1 MVRRSMQES
10 RLKDDQ
16 FDPEMI
22 HDIFTQAIQDLK
34 VLQERQERKCARL
47 EQSVQ
52 EEEKLYGAK
61 LAEIMDQHTHCVG
74 VFRALDERMSRCGGR
89 ALDVGEK
96 LGAARAPR
104 ARAAAARDL
113 LSHLSHFL
121 SPGPVLIDLFN
132 DPSKLNEAAD
142 VIQKLHT
149 IAQELPPDKFEV
161 AKKKIEAKYDEIE
174 RNLIEEFVKAQNQ
187 GNMAKMKEIANIM
200 TNFKGYSQCVDAFI
214 ETSQMNA
221 LLGKDIFAAVLPL
234 CKKNYTIISNV
245 FPNPDQVMS
254 KFVLNIFHLKLQKY
268 IQTKLAD
275 KNDVEKYLKNLYEM
289 YTSTQRVCDELVSAG
304 LVSAEGNSTT
314 GDLRR
319 DALVNG
325 AMAGANDGY
334 AAMET
339 RRLKAV
345 MSNALNSYY
354 TEKQHVKKQ
363 IQGGGFQELRRDLQA
378 VIGTRANINIAQ
390 IENYGGETFLSE
402 QLVQRM
408 INDAKTSFTRC
419 KTALNTVSY
428 VLAIANRT
436 IIQEK
441 ELCKEEFHIF
451 GTFQLCTANELSGT
465 TVSLLEVVIQ
475 HLLVEHVDYALDLGL
490 QSIPIAE
497 SKSPPQIYFFDIV
510 KQANKIV
517 RMFEEHFQESVV
529 TCMNQALNTVSYVLA
544 IANRTIIQEKELCK
558 EEFHIFGTFQLCT
571 ANELSGTTVSLLEVV
586 IQHLLVEHVDY
597 ALDLGLQSIPIA
609 ESKSPPQIYFF
620 DIVKQANKIVR
631 MFEEHFQESVVTCMN
646 STSKQ
651 NECMQR
657 KTAIME
663 QLENKL
669 DAGLERAIAAIVSWV
684 KLHLQTEQKKTDFK
698 PEGDIDTLASSAC
711 LAVVSYLN
719 NVMDKIHG
727 GLEGD
732 NLHAVTLELAV
743 RLHRVIYEHLHNYQ
757 FNSAGAMIAIC
768 DVKEYRSA
776 VCGRG
781 ARAAPAPAHALFDA
795 LHALCNLLLVKP
807 ENLHQVCEGETLA
820 ELDHSILHNFI
831 QLRADYKSHK
841 LSSFLKGLS

>member
-1 MVRRSMQES
+1 MMNQYIKELEQDPFDPDEFVERMVRRGMSES
-10 RLKDDQ
+10 RLQDDQ

-47 EQSVQ
+47 EQAVQ
-52 EEEKLYGAK
+52 EEEKLYGAR
-61 LAEIMDQHTHCVG
+61 LSEIMDQHTHCVN
-74 VFRALDERMSRCGGR
+74 VFSSLDERMSRCGGR

-113 LSHLSHFL
+113 LSHLTHFL
-121 SPGPVLIDLFN
+121 SPGPVITDLFN
-132 DPSKLNEAAD
+132 DSNKLNEAAD

-149 IAQELPPDKFEV
+149 IAQELPPDKFEI
-161 AKKKIEAKYDEIE
+161 ARKKIETKYDEIE

-187 GNMAKMKEIANIM
+187 GNMVKMKEIAAIM

-214 ETSQMNA
+214 ETSQVNT
-221 LLGKDIFAAVLPL
+221 LLGKDIFSAVLPL

-275 KNDVEKYLKNLYEM
+275 KSDVDKYLRNLYDM
-289 YTSTQRVCDELVSAG
+289 YTSTQRVCDELVAAG
-304 LVSAEGNSTT
+304 LVSADGNSNT

-319 DALVNG
+319 EALVNG

-334 AAMET
+334 PALEG
-339 RRLKAV
+339 RRLKAALA
-345 MSNALNSYY
+345 NALNNYY
-354 TEKQHVKKQ
+354 TEKQHIKKQ

-402 QLVQRM
+402 TLVQKM
-408 INDAKTSFTRC
+408 LNDAKTSFVRC
-419 KTALNTVSY
+419 KT
-428 VLAIANRT
+428 
-436 IIQEK
+436 
-441 ELCKEEFHIF
+441 
-451 GTFQLCTANELSGT
+451 LCTPNELPGT
-465 TVSLLEVVIQ
+465 TIGLLEVLIQ
-475 HLLVEHVDYALDLGL
+475 NLLVEHVDYALDLGL

-510 KQANKIV
+510 KQANAIV
-517 RMFEEHFQESVV
+517 KMFNDHFQESILP
-529 TCMNQALNTVSYVLA
+529 CNS
-544 IANRTIIQEKELCK
+544 
-558 EEFHIFGTFQLCT
+558 
-571 ANELSGTTVSLLEVV
+571 
-586 IQHLLVEHVDY
+586 
-597 ALDLGLQSIPIA
+597 
-609 ESKSPPQIYFF
+609 
-620 DIVKQANKIVR
+620 
-631 MFEEHFQESVVTCMN
+631 

-651 NECMQR
+651 SECIQ
-657 KTAIME
+657 KKVSIIE
-663 QLENKL
+663 QLESKL
-669 DAGLERAIAAIVSWV
+669 DAGLERAIAAVVSWV
-684 KLHLQTEQKKTDFK
+684 KLHLQTEQKKADFK
-698 PEGDIDTLASSAC
+698 PEGDIDTLASPAC

-719 NVMDKIHG
+719 SVMEKIHA
-727 GLEGD
+727 GLEED
-732 NLHAVTLELAV
+732 NLSAVTLELAV
-743 RLHRVIYEHLHNYQ
+743 RLHRVIYEHLQNFQ

-781 ARAAPAPAHALFDA
+781 ARAAPAPAHSLFDA

-820 ELDHSILHNFI
+820 ELDQSILHNFI
-831 QLRADYKSHK
+831 QLRSDYKSHK
-841 LSSFLKGLS
+841 LSTFLKGLS

>member
-1 MVRRSMQES
+1 MNQYIKELEQNPFDPDEFVERMVRRSMQES
-10 RLKDDQ
+10 RLQDEQ

-22 HDIFTQAIQDLK
+22 HDIFTQAIKDLK

-47 EQSVQ
+47 EQAVQ

-61 LAEIMDQHTHCVG
+61 LSEIMDQHTHCVG
-74 VFRALDERMSRCGGR
+74 VFSALDERMSRCGGR

-113 LSHLSHFL
+113 LSHLAHFL
-121 SPGPVLIDLFN
+121 SPGPVLSDLFSDQN
-132 DPSKLNEAAD
+132 KLNEAAD

-174 RNLIEEFVKAQNQ
+174 RNLIDEFVKAQNQ
-187 GNMAKMKEIANIM
+187 GNMAKMKDIANIM

-214 ETSQMNA
+214 ETSQLNA
-221 LLGKDIFAAVLPL
+221 LLGKNIFTAVLPL
-234 CKKNYTIISNV
+234 CKQNYTIISNV

-275 KNDVEKYLKNLYEM
+275 KNDVEKYLKNLFDM
-289 YTSTQRVCDELVSAG
+289 YTSTQRVCDELVAGGLISAD
-304 LVSAEGNSTT
+304 GNTTT

-319 DALVNG
+319 EALVNG
-325 AMAGANDGY
+325 AMAAANDGY

-339 RRLKAV
+339 RRLKSVLA
-345 MSNALNSYY
+345 NALNAYY
-354 TEKQHVKKQ
+354 LEKQHVKKQ

-402 QLVQRM
+402 QLVQKM
-408 INDAKTSFTRC
+408 LNEAQISFIRC
-419 KTALNTVSY
+419 KT
-428 VLAIANRT
+428 
-436 IIQEK
+436 
-441 ELCKEEFHIF
+441 
-451 GTFQLCTANELSGT
+451 LCTQNELPGT
-465 TVSLLEVVIQ
+465 TIALLEVVIQ
-475 HLLVEHVDYALDLGL
+475 HLLIEHVDYALDLGL

-497 SKSPPQIYFFDIV
+497 SKSPPQIHFFDTV

-517 RMFEEHFQESVV
+517 RMFGEHFQESILP
-529 TCMNQALNTVSYVLA
+529 CMT
-544 IANRTIIQEKELCK
+544 
-558 EEFHIFGTFQLCT
+558 
-571 ANELSGTTVSLLEVV
+571 
-586 IQHLLVEHVDY
+586 
-597 ALDLGLQSIPIA
+597 
-609 ESKSPPQIYFF
+609 SPP
-620 DIVKQANKIVR
+620 
-631 MFEEHFQESVVTCMN
+631 
-646 STSKQ
+646 KQ
-651 NECMQR
+651 NECIQ
-657 KTAIME
+657 KKNTIME

-669 DAGLERAIAAIVSWV
+669 DAGLERAIAAIVGWV

-698 PEGDIDTLASSAC
+698 PEGDVDTIASPAC
-711 LAVVSYLN
+711 LTVVSYLN
-719 NVMDKIHG
+719 SVMDKIHT
-727 GLEGD
+727 GLESD
-732 NLHAVTLELAV
+732 NLNAVTLELAV
-743 RLHRVIYEHLHNYQ
+743 RLHRVIYEHLHNFQ
-757 FNSAGAMIAIC
+757 FNSAGAMVAIC

-776 VCGRG
+776 ACGRG

-820 ELDHSILHNFI
+820 ELDHSILLNFI

>member
-1 MVRRSMQES
+1 MMNQYIKELEQDPFDPDEFVERMVRRSMQES
-10 RLKDDQ
+10 HLKDDQ

-74 VFRALDERMSRCGGR
+74 VFSALDERMSRCGGR

-104 ARAAAARDL
+104 ARASAARDL

-132 DPSKLNEAAD
+132 DASKLNEAAD

-214 ETSQMNA
+214 ETSQMNT
-221 LLGKDIFAAVLPL
+221 LMGKDIFSAVLPL

-289 YTSTQRVCDELVSAG
+289 YTSTQRVCDELVHAG
-304 LVSAEGNSTT
+304 LVSAEGNTTT

-345 MSNALNSYY
+345 MSNALNAYY
-354 TEKQHVKKQ
+354 AEKQHVKKQ
-363 IQGGGFQELRRDLQA
+363 IQGGGFQELRRDIQA

-402 QLVQRM
+402 QLVQKM

-419 KTALNTVSY
+419 KT
-428 VLAIANRT
+428 
-436 IIQEK
+436 
-441 ELCKEEFHIF
+441 
-451 GTFQLCTANELSGT
+451 LCTPNELSST
-465 TVSLLEVVIQ
+465 TVALLEVLIQ
-475 HLLVEHVDYALDLGL
+475 HLLIEHVDYALDLGL

-517 RMFEEHFQESVV
+517 RMFEEHYQESVLI
-529 TCMNQALNTVSYVLA
+529 CMTS
-544 IANRTIIQEKELCK
+544 
-558 EEFHIFGTFQLCT
+558 
-571 ANELSGTTVSLLEVV
+571 
-586 IQHLLVEHVDY
+586 
-597 ALDLGLQSIPIA
+597 
-609 ESKSPPQIYFF
+609 
-620 DIVKQANKIVR
+620 
-631 MFEEHFQESVVTCMN
+631 
-646 STSKQ
+646 STRQ

-657 KTAIME
+657 KAAIME

-669 DAGLERAIAAIVSWV
+669 DAGLERAIVAIVSWV

-727 GLEGD
+727 GLDGD

-776 VCGRG
+776 ACGRG

-831 QLRADYKSHK
+831 QLRADYKTHK
-841 LSSFLKGLS
+841 LSGFLKGLS